1 MLPNFSY
8 KWIKQIVIGK
18 SNACDIQN
26 KRQTTFIQCFLMQ
39 DSTDLKENKKWVR
52 LFTLLGIHSLVIEK
66 DLALQY
72 GVIITVIIMYKVLQ
86 EN

>member
-1 MLPNFSY
+1 M
-8 KWIKQIVIGK
+8 VGK
-18 SNACDIQN
+18 INDCDTH

-52 LFTLLGIHSLVIEK
+52 LSIALGIHSLVTEK
-66 DLALQY
+66 DLTLQY
-72 GVIITVIIMYKVLQ
+72 SVTIAVIIICKVLQ

>member
-1 MLPNFSY
+1 
-8 KWIKQIVIGK
+8 
-18 SNACDIQN
+18 
-26 KRQTTFIQCFLMQ
+26 MQ

-66 DLALQY
+66 DLPLQY